1 MKLSRIKRIHFIGI
15 GGVGMV
21 GIAEILIHQGY
32 KVTGSD
38 LVENKNTERLK
49 KLKAK
54 ISIGHQASNVGNA
67 DVVVYSSA
75 VNPKNPEMLEAKLKG
90 KIIIPR
96 AEMLSSL
103 MKGYQSIAV
112 AGSHGKTTTTSLI
125 ANIFSD
131 AEFDPTYIIG
141 GKILGKEERSILG
154 SSDFIIVEA
163 DESDGSFLHL
173 NPEISV
179 LTNIDNDH
187 LDFYDNKTSKL
198 EKTFL
203 NFMEKLPFFGTAV
216 ICTDCLKAK
225 KLFKKISRPK
235 ISYGF
240 NKTAD
245 YQIVKRDQHEQYQAF
260 TLLEKKLNKEI
271 KFKLKIPGQHNALNS
286 VAAFIVSNLS
296 GIKSSIAKESL
307 EKFTGVSR
315 RLEPKGLL
323 SIAEKTTYLLD
334 DYGHHPTEIKATIS
348 AVRQSHKGKKINMIF
363 QPHRYSRSTLLFN
376 DFIDALSN
384 VDKLIVM
391 DIYSAGE
398 ENPNNISSY
407 DFVNSLLKKNIKV
420 FHGKNLTEISK
431 ILEENISD
439 NEILITQ
446 GAGNVADISNSLV
459 AMYK

>member
-225 KLFKKISRPK
+225 KFWP
-235 ISYGF
+235 
-240 NKTAD
+240 
-245 YQIVKRDQHEQYQAF
+245 
-260 TLLEKKLNKEI
+260 
-271 KFKLKIPGQHNALNS
+271 
-286 VAAFIVSNLS
+286 
-296 GIKSSIAKESL
+296 
-307 EKFTGVSR
+307 
-315 RLEPKGLL
+315 
-323 SIAEKTTYLLD
+323 
-334 DYGHHPTEIKATIS
+334 
-348 AVRQSHKGKKINMIF
+348 
-363 QPHRYSRSTLLFN
+363 
-376 DFIDALSN
+376 
-384 VDKLIVM
+384 
-391 DIYSAGE
+391 
-398 ENPNNISSY
+398 
-407 DFVNSLLKKNIKV
+407 
-420 FHGKNLTEISK
+420 
-431 ILEENISD
+431 
-439 NEILITQ
+439 
-446 GAGNVADISNSLV
+446 
-459 AMYK
+459 

>member
-1 MKLSRIKRIHFIGI
+1 
-15 GGVGMV
+15 MV
-21 GIAEILIHQGY
+21 
-32 KVTGSD
+32 K
-38 LVENKNTERLK
+38 NKNTERLK
-49 KLKAK
+49 TLKAK
-54 ISIGHQASNVGNA
+54 ISIGHQASNVGTA

-75 VNPKNPEMLEAKLKG
+75 VNAKNPEMLEAKLKG

-141 GKILGKEERSILG
+141 GRILGKEERSILG

-198 EKTFL
+198 ERTFL

-245 YQIVKRDQHEQYQAF
+245 YQIVKRDQHEHYQSF

-286 VAAFIVSNLS
+286 VAAFIVSNLA

-315 RLEPKGLL
+315 RLEPKGLV

-363 QPHRYSRSTLLFN
+363 QPHRYSSCLLYTSPSPRDATL
-376 DFIDALSN
+376 SR
-384 VDKLIVM
+384 M
-391 DIYSAGE
+391 PSSA
-398 ENPNNISSY
+398 
-407 DFVNSLLKKNIKV
+407 
-420 FHGKNLTEISK
+420 
-431 ILEENISD
+431 
-439 NEILITQ
+439 
-446 GAGNVADISNSLV
+446 
-459 AMYK
+459 